1 MHALLQHL
9 SLPQTYIDEI
19 QNMHEKARIAGTL
32 FSDTQNDVA
41 FYAFSLQR
49 NKVAKLLAK
58 SIKNETFQY
67 GVASE
72 SWVSI
77 GTKMKLMTRQSIIDR
92 VVHGAIFSFL
102 THHAEGVYSES
113 LGSYR
118 QGQSVYTVAN
128 EIRQFF
134 KQHQQC
140 SSNHH
145 VDLYVL
151 RTDIQQYA
159 NKVPLTDDSP
169 LWEMIHNFLAKI
181 DPEAMITPYLDY
193 LIKHTINP
201 VTQSLQGETGQRAMG
216 VPYGTKMA
224 GFVYNFYI
232 NSIDH
237 TMNNVPGLF
246 YQRYCDDTII
256 IHQDPNVIL
265 QINQQFDQS
274 LHSLKLNLNT
284 EKTQLA
290 YLTLNG
296 KPCTQHPEFIN
307 TTQIDFLGFSI
318 QANGTLRLKRRHT
331 RRIMKSL
338 RKRIQAAAY
347 LTKTSDIDIRGMVI
361 CNAIKNAFSRSH
373 SVKLPKYLSLIE
385 FHDDRQ
391 QLKQLDNQ
399 IALWASQA
407 ITGIHNKTSLRHV
420 PHKMLIDRWQLPS
433 LCHLRNKGA
442 GH

>member
-41 FYAFSLQR
+41 CYAFSLQR
-49 NKVAKLLAK
+49 NKVAKLLAR

-151 RTDIQQYA
+151 
-159 NKVPLTDDSP
+159 
-169 LWEMIHNFLAKI
+169 
-181 DPEAMITPYLDY
+181 
-193 LIKHTINP
+193 
-201 VTQSLQGETGQRAMG
+201 
-216 VPYGTKMA
+216 
-224 GFVYNFYI
+224 
-232 NSIDH
+232 
-237 TMNNVPGLF
+237 
-246 YQRYCDDTII
+246 
-256 IHQDPNVIL
+256 
-265 QINQQFDQS
+265 
-274 LHSLKLNLNT
+274 
-284 EKTQLA
+284 
-290 YLTLNG
+290 
-296 KPCTQHPEFIN
+296 
-307 TTQIDFLGFSI
+307 
-318 QANGTLRLKRRHT
+318 
-331 RRIMKSL
+331 
-338 RKRIQAAAY
+338 
-347 LTKTSDIDIRGMVI
+347 
-361 CNAIKNAFSRSH
+361 
-373 SVKLPKYLSLIE
+373 LSLI
-385 FHDDRQ
+385 H
-391 QLKQLDNQ
+391 
-399 IALWASQA
+399 I
-407 ITGIHNKTSLRHV
+407 
-420 PHKMLIDRWQLPS
+420 
-433 LCHLRNKGA
+433 
-442 GH
+442 